1 VIVEAAMG
9 EARGLHQVVD
19 RNAVETTFAKKLRG
33 FGNNPLPI
41 LFGLI
46 LSNPHDQSPNRH
58 FTTMIYII
66 IKD

>member
-1 VIVEAAMG
+1 MR

-19 RNAVETTFAKKLRG
+19 RNAVETTLAKKLRG
-33 FGNNPLPI
+33 LGDNLLPI
-41 LFGLI
+41 PLGLI
-46 LSNPHDQSPNRH
+46 SEFLHHQSPNRH